1 MKALCNKTRELWV
14 TRLTASK
21 ATWNWL
27 IFSMISI
34 ARTWSEIKRKLDQI
48 TTRTNSITITID
60 SLGKNYEG
68 VLGKTI
74 GNIFRCFWTIF
85 KHLRT
90 SLWESI

>member
-1 MKALCNKTRELWV
+1 MKALCNKIRELWV

-21 ATWNWL
+21 ATWSWL

-34 ARTWSEIKRKLDQI
+34 TRTWSVIKRKLDQI

-60 SLGKNYEG
+60 SLGTNYKR

-74 GNIFRCFWTIF
+74 GNIFRCFWAIF

-90 SLWESI
+90 SFWESI